1 MLIGSAPITLVGI
14 SSVQQSCISRCLF
27 EDFSIVIQSVRKG
40 IDVQVNVSP
49 LVIGVDPICERVF
62 VGALNDTGTRDA
74 ESVVACFLLAIQLM
88 VADWKSIA
96 GFDGNTPKKCSETRL
111 FVNRRAV
118 TLQFRHPNRSRG
130 GSCKRGL
137 I

>member
-14 SSVQQSCISRCLF
+14 SSVQQSCISRFLF

-62 VGALNDTGTRDA
+62 VEHSTIRVLVMRSLLLRA
-74 ESVVACFLLAIQLM
+74 FQLAIQLM
-88 VADWKSIA
+88 VADWNSIA
-96 GFDGNTPKKCSETRL
+96 GFDGNTPRRRRTAPRRL
-111 FVNRRAV
+111 KVYSSTGGRIY
-118 TLQFRHPNRSRG
+118 LQFRHPNRSSG
-130 GSCKRGL
+130 CS
-137 I
+137 